1 MFVGMV
7 PFGFA
12 LGTAI
17 VMVIAVQVMGMN
29 MEQVQSF
36 LELPEA
42 AQVERIKW
50 ANNLVQICGFLLPA
64 FLFVYLFGKEDVKG
78 LLISYKPGPWL
89 WIAPLLILVSSGCI
103 DLAGMLNE
111 ALIPADSDLA
121 RTLRPKE
128 DQAERLTAIILSS
141 TSAWAI
147 ATTIFSVAIVPAICE
162 ELVFRGV
169 AMPLLH
175 KVFKNVHVSV
185 WVSAAM
191 FSFIHFQFYGFIPR
205 MLLGGLLGYMVIW
218 SGSLWSSIAAHL
230 TNNLVAIV
238 VFHANG
244 QSLKSED
251 VGLTQQLTI
260 GAISIVLFITI
271 IYWVK
276 KRFDWNIKLVEYSH
290 F

>member
-1 MFVGMV
+1 
-7 PFGFA
+7 
-12 LGTAI
+12 
-17 VMVIAVQVMGMN
+17 
-29 MEQVQSF
+29 
-36 LELPEA
+36 
-42 AQVERIKW
+42 
-50 ANNLVQICGFLLPA
+50 
-64 FLFVYLFGKEDVKG
+64 
-78 LLISYKPGPWL
+78 
-89 WIAPLLILVSSGCI
+89 
-103 DLAGMLNE
+103 
-111 ALIPADSDLA
+111 LIPAESDLA